1 MIVRKKYK
9 EFYMKEKFKTML
21 RWFGWFAVCFLIIYL
36 MVFVGGWKLFE
47 SGDPILVEVGAAVI
61 LSIFVFAG
69 NEAATELNKKVKA
82 LEERIEALEKN
93 K

>member
-1 MIVRKKYK
+1 
-9 EFYMKEKFKTML
+9 MKEKFKTML
-21 RWFGWFAVCFLIIYL
+21 RWFGWFVVCFLVIYL
-36 MVFVGGWKLFE
+36 IVFVGGWKLFE

-69 NEAATELNKKVKA
+69 NEAATNLEKKVKI
-82 LEERIEALEKN
+82 LEERIKKLEEN

>member
-1 MIVRKKYK
+1 
-9 EFYMKEKFKTML
+9 MKEKFKTML
-21 RWFGWFAVCFLIIYL
+21 RWFAWFVICFLIIYL

-47 SGDPILVEVGAAVI
+47 SGDPIFVEVGAAVI